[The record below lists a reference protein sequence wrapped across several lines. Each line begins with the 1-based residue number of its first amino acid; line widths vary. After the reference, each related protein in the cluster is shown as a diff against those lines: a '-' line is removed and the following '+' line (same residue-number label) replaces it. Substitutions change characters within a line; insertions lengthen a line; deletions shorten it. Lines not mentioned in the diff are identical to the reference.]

1 MDCVVAPA
9 PPWRCMVG
17 KQLGG
22 GEATSG
28 GKQHWYTV
36 TETTTEAHGG
46 GGMGGAR
53 AETATRAE
61 PMVASP
67 YMG

>member
-1 MDCVVAPA
+1 
-9 PPWRCMVG
+9 MVG